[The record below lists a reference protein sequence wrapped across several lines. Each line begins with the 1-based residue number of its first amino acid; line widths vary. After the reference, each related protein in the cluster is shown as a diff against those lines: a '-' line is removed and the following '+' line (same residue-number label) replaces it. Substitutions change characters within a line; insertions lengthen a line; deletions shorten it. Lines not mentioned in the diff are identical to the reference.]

1 MYRRT
6 IEQQGSFHTA
16 TILSPYCHRP
26 RITERTKVLQR
37 YGRHTVSNLQ
47 TTTDMAEL
55 EDNFLGIT
63 GHVGNVTIYKKN
75 GKYVVRKAK
84 NRKSHSMTR
93 RQFIQ
98 RQRMAH
104 NITLWKMLSLTKEL
118 YFQGDNDAYR
128 VFLSVNTFTP
138 VPFFT
143 KREHANCASLLM
155 PGMAISEGPAPSI
168 DYRLGE
174 ADGMPALLTNLPE
187 MEARQGRLVL
197 YVLEQLMDYETPR
210 LHVTAEGIR
219 PEEVRFIDGNLV
231 LVGDRYAN
239 TMLGFGLVHLTNGCA
254 APQCIVTRCTL
265 YEQYTT
271 EEALHTA
278 AKSYKGLTER

>member
-1 MYRRT
+1 
-6 IEQQGSFHTA
+6 
-16 TILSPYCHRP
+16 
-26 RITERTKVLQR
+26 
-37 YGRHTVSNLQ
+37 
-47 TTTDMAEL
+47 
-55 EDNFLGIT
+55 
-63 GHVGNVTIYKKN
+63 
-75 GKYVVRKAK
+75 
-84 NRKSHSMTR
+84 
-93 RQFIQ
+93 
-98 RQRMAH
+98 
-104 NITLWKMLSLTKEL
+104 
-118 YFQGDNDAYR
+118 
-128 VFLSVNTFTP
+128 
-138 VPFFT
+138 
-143 KREHANCASLLM
+143 M

-265 YEQYTT
+265 HEQYTT
-271 EEALHTA
+271 EEALQTA

>member
-6 IEQQGSFHTA
+6 IEQQDSFHTA

-104 NITLWKMLSLTKEL
+104 NITLWKMLSLARILLISKS
-118 YFQGDNDAYR
+118 
-128 VFLSVNTFTP
+128 VVMVLS
-138 VPFFT
+138 
-143 KREHANCASLLM
+143 
-155 PGMAISEGPAPSI
+155 G
-168 DYRLGE
+168 
-174 ADGMPALLTNLPE
+174 
-187 MEARQGRLVL
+187 Q
-197 YVLEQLMDYETPR
+197 
-210 LHVTAEGIR
+210 
-219 PEEVRFIDGNLV
+219 
-231 LVGDRYAN
+231 
-239 TMLGFGLVHLTNGCA
+239 
-254 APQCIVTRCTL
+254 
-265 YEQYTT
+265 
-271 EEALHTA
+271 
-278 AKSYKGLTER
+278 